1 MHAPPRNHAGRGG
14 GVRAIVLQLDCSKS
28 KKQQQQQQQQQ
39 GIVGSVRATR
49 ACTVCVRAC
58 VRACPPALLVCS
70 DDRDGADRS
79 GHQVMVACMHAAH
92 AQLPII

>member
-28 KKQQQQQQQQQ
+28 KKQQQQ

-58 VRACPPALLVCS
+58 VHAPLLFSCVQTT
-70 DDRDGADRS
+70 AT
-79 GHQVMVACMHAAH
+79 A
-92 AQLPII
+92 PIGQDIR